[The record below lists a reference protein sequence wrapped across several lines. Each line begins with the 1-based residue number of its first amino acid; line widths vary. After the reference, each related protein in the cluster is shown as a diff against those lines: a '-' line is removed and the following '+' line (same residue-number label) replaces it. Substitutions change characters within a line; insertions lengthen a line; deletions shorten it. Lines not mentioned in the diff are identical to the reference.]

1 MKRILIID
9 DSEAVRRQVAQTL
22 GPAGYDVVEAADGM
36 EGLAVIKS
44 AQPALVLCDLNMPR
58 MGGMELLAELARNP
72 PLPLMV
78 MLTTEAQPALIRRAR
93 ELGAVG
99 WIVKPFKAD
108 LLIAAVN
115 KLTARRRPG
124 RARRQRRLLSAT
136 SPLDGGRPRAA
147 KRVSRKLAARS
158 RVSRACSRGLRGGGR
173 GTRAPAGRSRAS
185 GRRSCGRRRPAG
197 RA

>member
-1 MKRILIID
+1 MVLKGRQIAADVPVHGLRATVDMKRILIID

-22 GPAGYDVVEAADGM
+22 GPAGYDVVEATDGM

-44 AQPALVLCDLNMPR
+44 AHPALVLCDLNMPR
-58 MGGMELLAELARNP
+58 MGGMELLSELARTP

-115 KLTARRRPG
+115 KLTANVAP
-124 RARRQRRLLSAT
+124 
-136 SPLDGGRPRAA
+136 P
-147 KRVSRKLAARS
+147 
-158 RVSRACSRGLRGGGR
+158 
-173 GTRAPAGRSRAS
+173 APAAS
-185 GRRSCGRRRPAG
+185 AAS
-197 RA
+197 

>member
-1 MKRILIID
+1 MDLKGRQTAADVPVHPLRATVDMKRILIID

-115 KLTARRRPG
+115 KLT
-124 RARRQRRLLSAT
+124 
-136 SPLDGGRPRAA
+136 
-147 KRVSRKLAARS
+147 
-158 RVSRACSRGLRGGGR
+158 SRAD
-173 GTRAPAGRSRAS
+173 TPAAPAAS
-185 GRRSCGRRRPAG
+185 AAS
-197 RA
+197 

>member
-1 MKRILIID
+1 MSLSTGAVRPTSTMKRILIID

-22 GPAGYDVVEAADGM
+22 GPAGYDVVEAADGV
-36 EGLAVIKS
+36 EGQAVIKS

-58 MGGMELLAELARNP
+58 MGGMEMLAELARTP

-78 MLTTEAQPALIRRAR
+78 MLTTEEQPALIRRAR

-115 KLTARRRPG
+115 KLT
-124 RARRQRRLLSAT
+124 
-136 SPLDGGRPRAA
+136 
-147 KRVSRKLAARS
+147 SRE
-158 RVSRACSRGLRGGGR
+158 
-173 GTRAPAGRSRAS
+173 TAPAAAAS
-185 GRRSCGRRRPAG
+185 
-197 RA
+197 

>member
-22 GPAGYDVVEAADGM
+22 APAGYDVVEAADGM
-36 EGLAVIKS
+36 EGLNLIKS
-44 AQPALVLCDLNMPR
+44 VQPALVLCDLNMPR
-58 MGGMELLAELARNP
+58 MGGMELLAELSRTP

-115 KLTARRRPG
+115 KLTANVAVVP
-124 RARRQRRLLSAT
+124 AT
-136 SPLDGGRPRAA
+136 SAA
-147 KRVSRKLAARS
+147 S
-158 RVSRACSRGLRGGGR
+158 
-173 GTRAPAGRSRAS
+173 
-185 GRRSCGRRRPAG
+185 
-197 RA
+197 

>member
-1 MKRILIID
+1 MAADVLSTARPTVDMKRILIID

-36 EGLAVIKS
+36 EGLNVIKS

-58 MGGMELLAELARNP
+58 MGGMELLAELSRTP

-115 KLTARRRPG
+115 KLTANI
-124 RARRQRRLLSAT
+124 AA
-136 SPLDGGRPRAA
+136 SPAA
-147 KRVSRKLAARS
+147 
-158 RVSRACSRGLRGGGR
+158 
-173 GTRAPAGRSRAS
+173 
-185 GRRSCGRRRPAG
+185 
-197 RA
+197 

>member
-1 MKRILIID
+1 MFLSTGSFAGDMKRILIID

-36 EGLAVIKS
+36 EGLSVIKS

-58 MGGMELLAELARNP
+58 MGGMELLAELARTP

-115 KLTARRRPG
+115 KLTANV
-124 RARRQRRLLSAT
+124 AH
-136 SPLDGGRPRAA
+136 
-147 KRVSRKLAARS
+147 LAAS
-158 RVSRACSRGLRGGGR
+158 
-173 GTRAPAGRSRAS
+173 
-185 GRRSCGRRRPAG
+185 
-197 RA
+197 

>member
-58 MGGMELLAELARNP
+58 MGGMELLAELSRTQTV
-72 PLPLMV
+72 PLMV

-115 KLTARRRPG
+115 KLTAT
-124 RARRQRRLLSAT
+124 A
-136 SPLDGGRPRAA
+136 
-147 KRVSRKLAARS
+147 
-158 RVSRACSRGLRGGGR
+158 
-173 GTRAPAGRSRAS
+173 APAA
-185 GRRSCGRRRPAG
+185 
-197 RA
+197 

>member
-1 MKRILIID
+1 
-9 DSEAVRRQVAQTL
+9 
-22 GPAGYDVVEAADGM
+22 M

-58 MGGMELLAELARNP
+58 MGGMEMLAELARNP
-72 PLPLMV
+72 PPPLMV

-115 KLTARRRPG
+115 KLTARE
-124 RARRQRRLLSAT
+124 T
-136 SPLDGGRPRAA
+136 
-147 KRVSRKLAARS
+147 
-158 RVSRACSRGLRGGGR
+158 
-173 GTRAPAGRSRAS
+173 APAAS
-185 GRRSCGRRRPAG
+185 AAS
-197 RA
+197 

>member
-1 MKRILIID
+1 MSLSRARLTVDMKRILIID

-22 GPAGYDVVEAADGM
+22 GPAGYDVVEAIDGM
-36 EGLAVIKS
+36 EGLSVIK
-44 AQPALVLCDLNMPR
+44 AAHPALVLCDLNMPR
-58 MGGMELLAELARNP
+58 MGGMELLAELARTP

-115 KLTARRRPG
+115 KLTATV
-124 RARRQRRLLSAT
+124 AAAASA
-136 SPLDGGRPRAA
+136 
-147 KRVSRKLAARS
+147 
-158 RVSRACSRGLRGGGR
+158 
-173 GTRAPAGRSRAS
+173 AS
-185 GRRSCGRRRPAG
+185 
-197 RA
+197 

>member
-1 MKRILIID
+1 MSLSTGAVRPTSTMKRILIID

-22 GPAGYDVVEAADGM
+22 GPAGYDVVEAADGV
-36 EGLAVIKS
+36 EGQAVIKS

-58 MGGMELLAELARNP
+58 MGGMEMLAELARTP

-115 KLTARRRPG
+115 KLT
-124 RARRQRRLLSAT
+124 
-136 SPLDGGRPRAA
+136 
-147 KRVSRKLAARS
+147 SRES
-158 RVSRACSRGLRGGGR
+158 
-173 GTRAPAGRSRAS
+173 APAAAAS
-185 GRRSCGRRRPAG
+185 
-197 RA
+197 

>member
-22 GPAGYDVVEAADGM
+22 GPAGYDVVEAADGV
-36 EGLAVIKS
+36 EGLSVIKS

-58 MGGMELLAELARNP
+58 MGGMEMLAELSRQP
-72 PLPLMV
+72 PLPVMV

-115 KLTARRRPG
+115 KLTAREP
-124 RARRQRRLLSAT
+124 A
-136 SPLDGGRPRAA
+136 RAA
-147 KRVSRKLAARS
+147 SAAS
-158 RVSRACSRGLRGGGR
+158 
-173 GTRAPAGRSRAS
+173 
-185 GRRSCGRRRPAG
+185 
-197 RA
+197 

>member
-1 MKRILIID
+1 MRRVLIID

-22 GPAGYDVVEAADGM
+22 APAGYEVVEASDGL
-36 EGLAVIKS
+36 EGLSVIKS
-44 AQPALVLCDLNMPR
+44 AGPALVLCDLNMPG
-58 MGGMELLAELARNP
+58 MGGMEMLAELSRSQ

-115 KLTARRRPG
+115 KLTA
-124 RARRQRRLLSAT
+124 T
-136 SPLDGGRPRAA
+136 
-147 KRVSRKLAARS
+147 
-158 RVSRACSRGLRGGGR
+158 
-173 GTRAPAGRSRAS
+173 TAS
-185 GRRSCGRRRPAG
+185 S
-197 RA
+197 

>member
-1 MKRILIID
+1 MSLSRARLTVDMKRILIID

-22 GPAGYDVVEAADGM
+22 GPAGYNVVEAIDGM
-36 EGLAVIKS
+36 EGLSVIK
-44 AQPALVLCDLNMPR
+44 AAHPALVLCDLNMPR
-58 MGGMELLAELARNP
+58 MGGMELLAELARTP

-115 KLTARRRPG
+115 KLTATV
-124 RARRQRRLLSAT
+124 AAAASA
-136 SPLDGGRPRAA
+136 
-147 KRVSRKLAARS
+147 
-158 RVSRACSRGLRGGGR
+158 
-173 GTRAPAGRSRAS
+173 AS
-185 GRRSCGRRRPAG
+185 
-197 RA
+197 

>member
-36 EGLAVIKS
+36 EGHAVIKS
-44 AQPALVLCDLNMPR
+44 AHPALVLCDLNMPR
-58 MGGMELLAELARNP
+58 MGGMELLGELARTP
-72 PLPLMV
+72 PLPVMV

-115 KLTARRRPG
+115 KLTAREAPV
-124 RARRQRRLLSAT
+124 APAA
-136 SPLDGGRPRAA
+136 RAA
-147 KRVSRKLAARS
+147 S
-158 RVSRACSRGLRGGGR
+158 
-173 GTRAPAGRSRAS
+173 
-185 GRRSCGRRRPAG
+185 
-197 RA
+197 